1 MRASEPP
8 KPALWLL
15 KHFGCSPNNAAIIGD
30 LDERYRDGRSRA
42 WYWKQ
47 ACKAIAIS
55 FAQEVSGHKRRAIFA
70 VVVGWSLLLLEGFL
84 VLSIA
89 RSLNIEGLGI
99 AYPNAWRTI
108 LLALFIAASCLGWVG
123 IGWALKR
130 LFRPFEKP
138 MVLSFAVT
146 VVAAVMLIA
155 FTARSRAP
163 LIAHPSL
170 IGLGGNLAG
179 LIFLLI
185 GAGLFGESGTDRVRG

>member
-1 MRASEPP
+1 MRASDPP
-8 KPALWLL
+8 RLAHWLL
-15 KHFGCSPNNAAIIGD
+15 KRFGCSPNNVSIIGD
-30 LDERYRDGRSRA
+30 LDERFRTGRSHL

-47 ACKAIAIS
+47 AFRAIAVS
-55 FAQEVSGHKRRAIFA
+55 FGQEVGGHKRRAVLA

-84 VLSIA
+84 VLSAA

-138 MVLSFAVT
+138 MCLASRSLS
-146 VVAAVMLIA
+146 
-155 FTARSRAP
+155 
-163 LIAHPSL
+163 
-170 IGLGGNLAG
+170 
-179 LIFLLI
+179 LLR
-185 GAGLFGESGTDRVRG
+185 LC